1 MMRSRVTRIWPLAWR
16 GALAVFLTLCV
27 GGAWS
32 ALLVA
37 NLTTTPAIPWA
48 VPVMALILWLA
59 WQYLGGRWWPGRTSE
74 KRRRLL
80 RANPVS
86 GRIFAWA
93 IAAGLL
99 AIVALTGL
107 WIVLIQVVKSPGNP
121 VPDWSAYPLFTT
133 VLVVVMASL
142 VSSIAEEAGL
152 RGYFQVTLER
162 ELPAPVAIVIV
173 CLAIAPGHSLTQ
185 GFVWTTILF
194 YFFADLTFGVM
205 AYLTNS
211 ILPGIVVHSLGLLT
225 FFTLVWPNDA
235 SRRLVSAGG
244 VDVWFWIHAGQ
255 AIVVGALAII
265 AFTRLAR
272 VTQKQRERM

>member
-1 MMRSRVTRIWPLAWR
+1 MRSRLMRIWHVAWR
-16 GALAVFLTLCV
+16 GALAVFLTLCA
-27 GGAWS
+27 GGIWA

-48 VPVMALILWLA
+48 VPAMALLLWLA
-59 WQYLGGRWWPGRTSE
+59 WQYVGGRWWPGRTSDS
-74 KRRRLL
+74 RRRFL

-86 GRIFAWA
+86 GQTFAWA
-93 IAAGLL
+93 IVAGLL
-99 AIVALTGL
+99 ATVALTGL
-107 WIVLIQVVKSPGNP
+107 WIVLIQIARSPGNP
-121 VPDWSAYPLFTT
+121 VPDWSAYPVVTS
-133 VLVVVMASL
+133 VLVVAMASL

-152 RGYFQVTLER
+152 RGYFQVSLER

-173 CLAIAPGHSLTQ
+173 CLVISPGHGLTQ

-194 YFFADLTFGVM
+194 YFFADLTYGVM
-205 AYLTNS
+205 AYLTDS

-235 SRRLVSAGG
+235 GRRLVWDGG
-244 VDVWFWIHAGQ
+244 TDVWFWIHGGQ
-255 AIVVGALAII
+255 AIIAGALAIV

-272 VTQKQRERM
+272 VTHGQRVRM